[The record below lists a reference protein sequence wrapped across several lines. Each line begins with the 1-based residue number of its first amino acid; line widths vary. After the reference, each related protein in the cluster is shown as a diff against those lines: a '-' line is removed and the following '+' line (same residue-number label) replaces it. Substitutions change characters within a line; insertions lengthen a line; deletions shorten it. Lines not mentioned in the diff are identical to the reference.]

1 MPELPDLTVFAESL
15 NQAVTGRSI
24 RAADYHRPKRLNV
37 PPELFCTTVKDQTI
51 DAVSRD
57 GKGLLFQLHQGE
69 RFFVHLMLS
78 GGFRL
83 TKGPDHGSAA
93 IFTLTFADCGCLVLF
108 DPRGLASVTLNP
120 QHHGPAVPDALQ
132 VDPDYLKK
140 VFQKKPQLTVKE
152 CLIDQ
157 SLIAGIGNAY
167 SDEILWHTRVAPRS
181 LAGKVPNQAVL
192 ELAKAIPRVLL
203 EATDYIR
210 SHNPGIMAGE
220 VREHLAVH
228 NSKARQSPT
237 GAPIHTEMVATKKT
251 YCTDEQV
258 LYR

>member
-15 NQAVTGRSI
+15 NQSVTGRSI
-24 RAADYHRPKRLNV
+24 TAADYHRPKRLNV
-37 PPELFCTTVKDQTI
+37 PPELFCATLRGQSI
-51 DAVSRD
+51 ASVSRE
-57 GKGLLFQLHQGE
+57 GKGLLFQLDKGE
-69 RFFVHLMLS
+69 RFFVHLMLA

-93 IFTLTFADCGCLVLF
+93 IFTLSFADRSSLVLF

-120 QHHGPAVPDALQ
+120 QHRHAAPDALE
-132 VDPDYLKK
+132 VDADYLRK
-140 VFQKKPQLTVKE
+140 VFQQKSQLTVKE

-167 SDEILWHTRVAPRS
+167 SDEILWHARVAPRS
-181 LAGKVPNQAVL
+181 LAGKLPNQAVL
-192 ELAKAIPRVLL
+192 ELAKAIPRVLR

-228 NSKARQSPT
+228 NPKARQSPT
-237 GAPIHTEMVATKKT
+237 GAPIQTELVATKKT
-251 YCTDEQV
+251 YFTEEQQ